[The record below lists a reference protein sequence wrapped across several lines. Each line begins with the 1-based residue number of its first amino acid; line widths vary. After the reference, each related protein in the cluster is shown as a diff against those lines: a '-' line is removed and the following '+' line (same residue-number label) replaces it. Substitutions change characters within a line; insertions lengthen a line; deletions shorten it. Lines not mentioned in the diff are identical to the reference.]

1 MSKVKVEFK
10 NTLHELVYQMLDH
23 LRESH
28 YQQGR
33 RDRDAGLLPRMQG
46 SVYLEGYLKGRPQ
59 GLDGIVQYFP
69 SIEAYIKWKS
79 IALGTPRI

>member
-1 MSKVKVEFK
+1 MPKVKVESK
-10 NTLHELVYQMLDH
+10 DTLHELVYQMLDH

-59 GLDGIVQYFP
+59 GLDGIVKYFP
-69 SIEAYIKWKS
+69 SIEAYMKWKS
-79 IALGTPRI
+79 KTSGTSKI